1 MVFNYRFSFSRII
14 NDSYST
20 GGIGISEDIIKNE
33 GAEELFNDSEKNY
46 RLIFENSPL
55 GIFHFDHIGMITH
68 CNDKFLEII
77 SASRKDII
85 GFNMVTSIRDERMRY
100 AVKAVLSRK
109 PGHYEGKYCTVISGK
124 LIFIKADYNPNIS
137 EEGTLLGGIGIFEDI
152 SERKMAEEALKESE
166 KKYRMIFENSPLGIF
181 HFDQN
186 GMITHCNEKFLEI
199 IAASRKDIIGFNM
212 VTSIRDKEMKNA
224 VKTVLSGKPGH
235 YENVYQSIISGRVT
249 PIKAEYSPNISEDG
263 TLLGGIGIFEDITR
277 RKEAE
282 DAWKLD
288 EYRLETLLQLNQM
301 TDRSMQEI
309 VDFAREESVRLT
321 QSKVGYIAFVN
332 EDEAILT
339 MHSWSKTAMLECK
352 IRDKPIVYTLKS
364 TGLWG
369 EALRQRNPIV
379 TNDYNAPNPLKKGY
393 PKDHV
398 KLTRHMNI
406 PVFDGEKIVAVA
418 GVGNKDE
425 DYDESD
431 VRQLTLLMEGMWRI
445 IQRKQSEE
453 ALQKYANE
461 LSKVNK
467 ELEKANEELKS
478 LDVMKNEFLSNI
490 SHELKTPLVS
500 IKGYG
505 ELVFDGTLGS
515 LNEQQRKAVNVVL
528 RNSERLRR
536 LIESLLFISGLES
549 ITIQYQ
555 IEKVR
560 IAEIIDD
567 VVNDVNL
574 QIKEKYLKIE
584 KCVPDNLTLID
595 GDKTRLSDMLTN
607 LIDNAIKFTPSGG
620 IIVLKA
626 YEEEKYLHIELKDTG
641 IGIPKEL
648 IPNLFQRFYQI
659 DASIKRR
666 YGGTGVGLYICKS
679 IVEAHKGDIWI
690 ESEEGKGTTVHIRL
704 PR

>member
-1 MVFNYRFSFSRII
+1 
-14 NDSYST
+14 
-20 GGIGISEDIIKNE
+20 
-33 GAEELFNDSEKNY
+33 
-46 RLIFENSPL
+46 
-55 GIFHFDHIGMITH
+55 MITH

-77 SASRKDII
+77 SAPRKDVI
-85 GFNMVTSIRDERMRY
+85 GFNMVTSIRDERMKD
-100 AVKAVLSRK
+100 AIKAVLSRK
-109 PGHYEGKYCTVISGK
+109 PGHFEGKYCTVISGE

-166 KKYRMIFENSPLGIF
+166 KKYRLIFENSPMGIF

-199 IAASRKDIIGFNM
+199 IAASRKDVISFNM
-212 VTSIRDKEMKNA
+212 VTSIRDKKMKNA

-235 YENVYQSIISGRVT
+235 YENVYHSVVSGKVT

-263 TLLGGIGIFEDITR
+263 DLLGGIGIFEDITR

-301 TDRSMQEI
+301 TDRSIQEI
-309 VDFAREESVRLT
+309 VDFAREEAVRLT
-321 QSKVGYIAFVN
+321 QSKVGYISFVN
-332 EDEAILT
+332 EDEDILT
-339 MHSWSKTAMLECK
+339 MHSWSKTAMQECK
-352 IRDKPIVYTLKS
+352 IRDKPIVYTLES

-369 EALRQRNPIV
+369 EALRQRKPII
-379 TNDYNAPNPLKKGY
+379 TNDYNDPTPLKKGY

-406 PVFDGEKIVAVA
+406 PVFDSEKIVAVA

-425 DYDESD
+425 EYNESD

-445 IQRKQSEE
+445 LQRKQSKE

-461 LSKVNK
+461 LSKVNT

-505 ELVFDGTLGS
+505 ELISEETLGS
-515 LNEQQRKAVNVVL
+515 LNEQQKKAVNVVL

-536 LIESLLFISGLES
+536 LIESLLFTSGLES
-549 ITIQYQ
+549 RTIQYN

-560 IAEIIDD
+560 IAEVIDD
-567 VVNDVNL
+567 VANDVNL
-574 QIKEKYLKIE
+574 QIKEKYLKI
-584 KCVPDNLTLID
+584 KKSVPDNLALID
-595 GDKTRLSDMLTN
+595 GDRTRLSDMLTN

-620 IIVLKA
+620 MIILKA
-626 YEEEKYLHIELKDTG
+626 YEEEKYLHIEVEDTG
-641 IGIPKEL
+641 IGIPQEL

-659 DASIKRR
+659 DASIKRK

-704 PR
+704 RR

>member
-1 MVFNYRFSFSRII
+1 MLIIIFLFQII

-20 GGIGISEDIIKNE
+20 GGITISEDISKNE
-33 GAEELFNDSEKNY
+33 ATEKLFQDSEKNY

-55 GIFHFDHIGMITH
+55 GIFHFDHNGMITH

-77 SASRKDII
+77 SASRKDVI
-85 GFNMVTSIRDERMRY
+85 GFNMVTSIRDERMRN

-109 PGHYEGKYCTVISGK
+109 SGHYEGKYCTVISGK

-152 SERKMAEEALKESE
+152 GERKMAEEALEESE

-186 GMITHCNEKFLEI
+186 AMITHCNEKFLDI

-212 VTSIRDKEMKNA
+212 ITSIRDKEMKDA
-224 VKTVLSGKPGH
+224 VKAVLSGKTGH
-235 YENVYQSIISGRVT
+235 YENVYHSVISGKVT
-249 PIKAEYSPNISEDG
+249 PIKAEYSPNISEEG
-263 TLLGGIGIFEDITR
+263 NLLGGIGIFEDITR

-288 EYRLETLLQLNQM
+288 EYRLETLLHLNQM
-301 TDRSMQEI
+301 TGRSIQEI
-309 VDFAREESVRLT
+309 VDFAREEAVRLT
-321 QSKVGYIAFVN
+321 QSKLGYIAFVN
-332 EDEAILT
+332 DVETILI
-339 MHSWSKTAMLECK
+339 MHSWSENAMHECK
-352 IRDKPIVYTLKS
+352 IRDKPKVYTLKS

-369 EALRQRNPIV
+369 EALRQRKPII
-379 TNDYNAPNPLKKGY
+379 TNDYGAPNPLKRGS
-393 PKDHV
+393 PEDHV

-406 PVFDGEKIVAVA
+406 PVFDGKRIVVVA

-425 DYDESD
+425 EYDGSD

-445 IQRKQSEE
+445 IQRKRSEE
-453 ALQKYANE
+453 ALQKYADE

-467 ELEKANEELKS
+467 ELEKANKELKS
-478 LDVMKNEFLSNI
+478 LDVMKDEFLSNI

-505 ELVFDGTLGS
+505 ELISEESLGS
-515 LNEQQRKAVNVVL
+515 LNEQQKKAVNVVL

-549 ITIQYQ
+549 RTIQYNF
-555 IEKVR
+555 EKVR
-560 IAEIIDD
+560 IAEVIDD
-567 VVNDVNL
+567 VSNDVNL
-574 QIKEKYLKIE
+574 QIKEKYLKI
-584 KCVPDNLTLID
+584 KKDIPDNLALIE
-595 GDKTRLSDMLTN
+595 GDRTRLSDMLTN

-620 IIVLKA
+620 MIVLKA
-626 YEEEKYLHIELKDTG
+626 YEEEKYLHIEIEDNG
-641 IGIPKEL
+641 IGIPQEL

-659 DASIKRR
+659 DASIKRK

-679 IVEAHKGDIWI
+679 IVEGHKGDIWV

>member
-1 MVFNYRFSFSRII
+1 MS
-14 NDSYST
+14 
-20 GGIGISEDIIKNE
+20 KNE
-33 GAEELFNDSEKNY
+33 KTEELFQDSEKKY

-55 GIFHFDHIGMITH
+55 GIFHFDHNGMITH

-77 SASRKDII
+77 SASRKDVI
-85 GFNMVTSIRDERMRY
+85 GFNMATSIRDEKMRD

-124 LIFIKADYNPNIS
+124 VIFIKADYNPNIS
-137 EEGTLLGGIGIFEDI
+137 EE
-152 SERKMAEEALKESE
+152 
-166 KKYRMIFENSPLGIF
+166 
-181 HFDQN
+181 
-186 GMITHCNEKFLEI
+186 
-199 IAASRKDIIGFNM
+199 
-212 VTSIRDKEMKNA
+212 
-224 VKTVLSGKPGH
+224 
-235 YENVYQSIISGRVT
+235 
-249 PIKAEYSPNISEDG
+249 G

-301 TDRSMQEI
+301 TDRSMQKI
-309 VDFAREESVRLT
+309 VDFAREEAVRLT
-321 QSKVGYIAFVN
+321 QSQVGYIAFVN
-332 EDEAILT
+332 EDESVLT
-339 MHSWSKTAMLECK
+339 MHSWSQAAMLECK
-352 IRDKPIVYTLKS
+352 IRDKPIVYTLKT

-369 EALRQRNPIV
+369 EALRQRKPII
-379 TNDYNAPNPLKKGY
+379 TNDYNVPNPLKKGY
-393 PKDHV
+393 PKDHM

-406 PVFDGEKIVAVA
+406 PVFDGERVVAVA

-425 DYDESD
+425 EYDESD

-461 LSKVNK
+461 LSEVNK
-467 ELEKANEELKS
+467 ELEKVNDDLKS

-500 IKGYG
+500 IKGYV
-505 ELVFDGTLGS
+505 ELVFDGSLGT
-515 LNEQQRKAVNVVL
+515 LNEQQKKAVNIVL

-549 ITIQYQ
+549 RAIQYH

-560 IAEIIDD
+560 IAEIIDN

-574 QIKEKYLKIE
+574 QIEDKGLLIE
-584 KCVPDNLTLID
+584 NNVPENLPLIN
-595 GDKTRLSDMLTN
+595 GDKARLSDMLTN
-607 LIDNAIKFTPSGG
+607 LVDNAIKFTPSEGR
-620 IIVLKA
+620 IILNA
-626 YEEEKYLHIELKDTG
+626 YEEEDDLHIEVKDTG

-648 IPNLFQRFYQI
+648 IPNLFQRFYQV

-666 YGGTGVGLYICKS
+666 YGGTGVGLYICKN
-679 IVEAHKGDIWI
+679 IVEAHKGNIWI
-690 ESEEGKGTTVHIRL
+690 ESEEEKGTTVHIRL